1 MSQHELHDLLV
12 KLEHQRKQLDPI
24 SVEQNHRLDD
34 LIASLEQQK
43 LYPDE
48 FDQYSALV
56 TEISDF
62 LIEYENQHPAL
73 AVVLKSISQLLNN
86 FRT

>member
-1 MSQHELHDLLV
+1 MSQQELHDLLV

-62 LIEYENQHPAL
+62 LIEYGKQHPAL
-73 AVVLKSISQLLNN
+73 AVVLKSISQVLNN

>member
-1 MSQHELHDLLV
+1 MSQQELHDLLV

-48 FDQYSALV
+48 FDQYSTLV

>member
-48 FDQYSALV
+48 FDQYSTLV